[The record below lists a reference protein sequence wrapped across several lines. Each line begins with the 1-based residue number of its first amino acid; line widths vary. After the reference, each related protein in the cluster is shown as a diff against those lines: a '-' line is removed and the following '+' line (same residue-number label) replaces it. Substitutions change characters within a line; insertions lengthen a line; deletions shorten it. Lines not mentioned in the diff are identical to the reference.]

1 METKKLSKSLTDNR
15 FGGLGMEY
23 DLLYNDLIL
32 LLRSN
37 YNGWYELIP
46 SAFAEAH
53 GWDANTLLSVATPAG
68 LIGLVGGFVFGRL
81 VIKTKPK
88 NMSAVTLIITGILYA
103 LLGMVPSV
111 ALYTIDLML
120 ICFFASGF
128 GTAACP
134 AFIANWFPRKK
145 GIALGWATMGAPI
158 SSSAFVAGFAVLL
171 ATKES
176 VQHLLSLEYW
186 QLS

>member
-15 FGGLGMEY
+15 FGGWGWSMIFYTMILYFFYAAITTDGM
-23 DLLYNDLIL
+23 N
-32 LLRSN
+32 
-37 YNGWYELIP
+37 LIP

-111 ALYTIDLML
+111 ALI
-120 ICFFASGF
+120 
-128 GTAACP
+128 
-134 AFIANWFPRKK
+134 
-145 GIALGWATMGAPI
+145 
-158 SSSAFVAGFAVLL
+158 
-171 ATKES
+171 
-176 VQHLLSLEYW
+176 
-186 QLS
+186 

>member
-15 FGGLGMEY
+15 FGGWGWSMIFYTMILYFFYAAITTDGM
-23 DLLYNDLIL
+23 N
-32 LLRSN
+32 
-37 YNGWYELIP
+37 LIP

-120 ICFFASGF
+120 ICFLHPDSVQQHVRLLSQTGF
-128 GTAACP
+128 
-134 AFIANWFPRKK
+134 RVKK
-145 GIALGWATMGAPI
+145 ELHLDGRLWVHQSVP
-158 SSSAFVAGFAVLL
+158 VRLL
-171 ATKES
+171 PDLLYCLQQKES

>member
-15 FGGLGMEY
+15 FGGWGWSMIFYTMILYFFYAAITTDGM
-23 DLLYNDLIL
+23 N
-32 LLRSN
+32 
-37 YNGWYELIP
+37 LIP

-128 GTAACP
+128 GTAAFP

-145 GIALGWATMGAPI
+145 GIAL
-158 SSSAFVAGFAVLL
+158 
-171 ATKES
+171 
-176 VQHLLSLEYW
+176 
-186 QLS
+186 

>member
-15 FGGLGMEY
+15 FGGWGWSMIFYTMILYFFYAAITTDGM
-23 DLLYNDLIL
+23 N
-32 LLRSN
+32 
-37 YNGWYELIP
+37 LIP

-68 LIGLVGGFVFGRL
+68 LVGLVGGFVFGRL

-88 NMSAVTLIITGILYA
+88 NMSAVTLIITGVLYA

-134 AFIANWFPRKK
+134 
-145 GIALGWATMGAPI
+145 M
-158 SSSAFVAGFAVLL
+158 S
-171 ATKES
+171 
-176 VQHLLSLEYW
+176 LS
-186 QLS
+186 